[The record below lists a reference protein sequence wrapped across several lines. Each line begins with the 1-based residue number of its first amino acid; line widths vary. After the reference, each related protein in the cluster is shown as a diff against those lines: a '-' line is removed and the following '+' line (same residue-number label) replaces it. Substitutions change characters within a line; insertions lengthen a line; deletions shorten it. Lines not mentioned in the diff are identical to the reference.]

1 MDYQKLVLKK
11 LLDKYEKSKVYSN
24 QTTQSRRILAKV
36 TEFKKVDFED
46 FEQKSAFFEA
56 LEGLKQL
63 EFIDFNWMP
72 FEAGNLL
79 KEIWLNQELTH
90 IQQAYAYIG
99 VKSTYGEFEEMVSMI
114 MAYDFTAYEW
124 MAQFKTEL
132 IEKFDKTGKFGQVLF
147 PDQGVNRRLLQC
159 LIELDKLAYKAV
171 HERVFSAKV
180 FGDSKLFQNEL
191 KSRLTVLIKRYNDVE
206 EGTDLMSYV
215 GLFSNPELIYF
226 CGPVKIE
233 FENGVLDGRTFQKEG
248 AVLIGTYVSEIAKIT
263 AELSINYVISV
274 ENRATYELMI
284 RTRPQEV
291 LLLYHGGFAGE
302 IKRAFFECIFSNFPS
317 AVYYHWSDMDLGGAR
332 ILKALKQLIPV
343 VKPLLMDEA
352 VLNAYR
358 DFATPIVKNYHDKI
372 RDMLQREVDGDVQD
386 ILMVLDR
393 YALRLEQE
401 HIEVSEAY
409 ARIIEVL

>member
-1 MDYQKLVLKK
+1 MDYQKLILKK

-36 TEFKKVDFED
+36 AEFKKVDFED

-56 LEGLKQL
+56 LEALKQL
-63 EFIDFNWMP
+63 ELLDFNWMP

-90 IQQAYAYIG
+90 IQRAYSYIG
-99 VKSTYGEFEEMVSMI
+99 VKSTYGAFEEMVSLI
-114 MAYDFTAYEW
+114 TAYEFTAYEW
-124 MAQFKTEL
+124 MAQFKMEL
-132 IEKFDKTGKFGQVLF
+132 LEKFNKTGKFGQVLF
-147 PDQGVNRRLLQC
+147 PDQGVNRRLIQC

-180 FGDSKLFQNEL
+180 FGDSKLFQNEI

-206 EGTDLMSYV
+206 EGEDLMSYV

-233 FENGVLDGRTFQKEG
+233 FQNGVLEGSVFQNEG
-248 AVLIGTYVSEIAKIT
+248 AVLIGTYVSEIIQIT
-263 AELSINYVISV
+263 AEQNINYVISV

-284 RTRPQEV
+284 KTRPQEV

-302 IKRAFFECIFSNFPS
+302 IKRAFFECIFSNFPD
-317 AVYYHWSDMDLGGAR
+317 AAYYHWSDLDLGGVR

-343 VKPLLMDEA
+343 VKPLLMNET

-358 DFATPIVKNYHDKI
+358 DFTTPLAKNYHDKI
-372 RDMLQREVDGDVQD
+372 KNLLQREEDADVLD
-386 ILMVLDR
+386 ILMTLDR

-409 ARIIEVL
+409 ARIFEEQ